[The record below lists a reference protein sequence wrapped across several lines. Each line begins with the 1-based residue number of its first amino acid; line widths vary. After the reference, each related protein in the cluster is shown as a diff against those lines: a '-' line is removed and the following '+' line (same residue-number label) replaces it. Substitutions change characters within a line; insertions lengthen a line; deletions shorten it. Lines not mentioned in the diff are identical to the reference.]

1 MRGRRFYK
9 GGRFHPDR
17 DFYEMT
23 GLVEEAAEAVGADL
37 DRFFGNRIERVC
49 LRTKLRLT
57 LKVSIKPE
65 YFSRLLKAI
74 IYARMDVER
83 HGHTATRKDAIAELE
98 GMQGVPDDDL
108 VSILARCSPRTL
120 NAIQAAHHGIYTEV
134 FVNEEGWEI
143 TKPMDVSFPVK
154 PLLHAEKSVIGHYHF
169 PAGIEGVR
177 NAINEAL
184 VLAQN
189 TPDKRGPGDSHRY
202 ILIALGRACR
212 RFVRKH
218 TQEDNLSK
226 GVKDALEGK
235 YTDFEI
241 AGVEQATD
249 ELLDALSGN
258 QMPKAWA
265 GNISNR
271 SEEDLSSALVK
282 VTKTVFEYAGFQ
294 RGERQVS
301 DILNGRLSPSRRK
314 KTARAK

>member
-17 DFYEMT
+17 DFY
-23 GLVEEAAEAVGADL
+23 DL
-37 DRFFGNRIERVC
+37 DRFFVNRSERVC
-49 LRTKLRLT
+49 LRAKLQFT

-74 IYARMDVER
+74 IYARVDGER
-83 HGHTATRKDAIAELE
+83 QGHTATRKDVIAELE

-108 VSILARCSPRTL
+108 VSILARCSPQTL
-120 NAIQAAHHGIYTEV
+120 NAIQAAHHGIYTDV

-154 PLLHAEKSVIGHYHF
+154 PLLHAEKSVIGYYHF

-184 VLAQN
+184 VLAKN
-189 TPDKRGPGDSHRY
+189 TPDKRGPRDSRRY
-202 ILIALGRACR
+202 ILIALGGACR

-226 GVKDALEGK
+226 GVKDALDGK

-265 GNISNR
+265 G
-271 SEEDLSSALVK
+271 EDFSSVLVK
-282 VTKTVFEYAGFQ
+282 VTKIVFEYAGFP

-301 DILNGRLSPSRRK
+301 DILNDRPSQSRRK